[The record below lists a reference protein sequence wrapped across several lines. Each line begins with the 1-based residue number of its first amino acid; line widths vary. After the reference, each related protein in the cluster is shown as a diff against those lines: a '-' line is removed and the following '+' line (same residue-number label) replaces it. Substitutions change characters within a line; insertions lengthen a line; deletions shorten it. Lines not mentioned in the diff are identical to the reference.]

1 MLMLLA
7 AMAVSAQVAY
17 DEQYD
22 TNRDG
27 KVDIEDVTAVV
38 NYILGIQP
46 EEPVDT
52 HEYVDL
58 GLPSGTLWATT
69 NVGAEKPEDYGLYFA
84 WGETTGY
91 TGDTNDGYLFDWAS
105 YKWCNGDYNQ
115 LTKYCYDI
123 SSGYNGFTDTL
134 TELEPEDDAA
144 YVNWGPDWRMPIL
157 VSTG

>member
-1 MLMLLA
+1 MKKAILSMLMLLA

-46 EEPVDT
+46 EKPVDT

-69 NVGAEKPEDYGLYFA
+69 NVGAEKPEDYARYRRCPPGRPCR
-84 WGETTGY
+84 G
-91 TGDTNDGYLFDWAS
+91 
-105 YKWCNGDYNQ
+105 
-115 LTKYCYDI
+115 
-123 SSGYNGFTDTL
+123 
-134 TELEPEDDAA
+134 
-144 YVNWGPDWRMPIL
+144 
-157 VSTG
+157 